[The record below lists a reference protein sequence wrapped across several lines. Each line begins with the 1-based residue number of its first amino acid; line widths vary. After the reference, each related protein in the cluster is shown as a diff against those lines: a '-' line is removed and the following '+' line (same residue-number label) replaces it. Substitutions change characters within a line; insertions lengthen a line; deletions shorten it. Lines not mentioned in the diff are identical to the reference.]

1 MDLGGVSSGSGVGC
15 SVGVGGVMIG
25 CTKRS
30 CVPGKTRY
38 RNMMVVMALSKVY
51 LKLF

>member
-1 MDLGGVSSGSGVGC
+1 MCALCCSFGCRSSSYFELNVDCDAESGETAVGL

-30 CVPGKTRY
+30 CVPE
-38 RNMMVVMALSKVY
+38 
-51 LKLF
+51 